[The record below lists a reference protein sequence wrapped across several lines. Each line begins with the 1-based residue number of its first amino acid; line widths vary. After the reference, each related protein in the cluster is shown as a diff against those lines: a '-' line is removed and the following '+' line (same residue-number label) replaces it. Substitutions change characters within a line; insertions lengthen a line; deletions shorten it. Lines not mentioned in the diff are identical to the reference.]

1 MCHKKNHFSKV
12 CERRDSRS
20 NYVRMDGDTTAS
32 EASSDEETDD
42 TDYYSDD
49 EVVTHHF
56 AVNSS
61 DFRRADN
68 EGMQDSNN
76 PEKSNIWDPA
86 HGVE

>member
-1 MCHKKNHFSKV
+1 MNREECAAFGKECLICHKKNHFAKV

-32 EASSDEETDD
+32 EASSDEESDE
-42 TDYYSDD
+42 TDYCSAD

-61 DFRRADN
+61 DFRRGHQRGQA
-68 EGMQDSNN
+68 G
-76 PEKSNIWDPA
+76 
-86 HGVE
+86 